1 MAGLIPQDFIDDLIA
16 RADIVEVVGRRTQ
29 LKKAGREFKACC
41 PFHDEKTP
49 SFTVSPGKGFY
60 HCFGCGAHGTAIGFL
75 MEFDHM
81 SFVEAIE
88 SLASSMGVE
97 VPRNESDQPARRYD
111 ELFSLMDTVAR
122 HWQACLKE
130 TPEAVDYLKKRGIDG
145 STAKRFGIGFA
156 PDGWSNVLDKF
167 GKSEEAT
174 ERLLAT
180 GLIIRKDNGKH
191 YDRFRDRVMFPI
203 RDARGRTIGF
213 GGRTM
218 GDGEPKYL
226 NSPETVLFH
235 KGRELYG
242 MYEARQALRH
252 IERLVVVEGYMDTV
266 ALARHGI
273 DFVVATLGTATTNE
287 HLNRLFRLTE
297 NVYFSFDGDRAGKK
311 AAWRALENALPQI
324 REGRQIRFVFLP
336 EGQDPDSFVNEN
348 GADAFVKLMD
358 AGLPLSEFLIQEL
371 SSQVDMD
378 TIDGRAKLA
387 EMARPLVNNIP
398 TGVYREP
405 WVPDWVQAANEAH
418 LAEWMLSELQGEI
431 EDSGVQAGW
440 IKLSAGDDGLT
451 ACETK
456 ILRAAATAGRETNA
470 VIGSHTIRGRVVRDQ
485 LNIIE
490 TMGYAAERFIWIHTQ
505 AEPEFALH
513 LEMARRGAWLEYD
526 AIGNHD
532 EDDLLNIQRLL
543 DAGLGDH
550 LLLSHDRGWYDPAL
564 PGGGVPKPYTYLPD
578 QFLPKLRAIGVA
590 EATIHQ
596 LTHANPYRAFAH

>member
-1 MAGLIPQDFIDDLIA
+1 MTSIPTTLGPRSSAELGLILPHEHIFVDLRTWDTPGYAQAEGEHVIQLMA
-16 RADIVEVVGRRTQ
+16 PEITKAQAAGVTAIVECSTVGVGRRADIDR
-29 LKKAGREFKACC
+29 A
-41 PFHDEKTP
+41 
-49 SFTVSPGKGFY
+49 VS
-60 HCFGCGAHGTAIGFL
+60 
-75 MEFDHM
+75 
-81 SFVEAIE
+81 
-88 SLASSMGVE
+88 
-97 VPRNESDQPARRYD
+97 
-111 ELFSLMDTVAR
+111 
-122 HWQACLKE
+122 
-130 TPEAVDYLKKRGIDG
+130 
-145 STAKRFGIGFA
+145 
-156 PDGWSNVLDKF
+156 
-167 GKSEEAT
+167 EAT
-174 ERLLAT
+174 HL
-180 GLIIRKDNGKH
+180 
-191 YDRFRDRVMFPI
+191 P
-203 RDARGRTIGF
+203 
-213 GGRTM
+213 
-218 GDGEPKYL
+218 
-226 NSPETVLFH
+226 
-235 KGRELYG
+235 
-242 MYEARQALRH
+242 
-252 IERLVVVEGYMDTV
+252 VV
-266 ALARHGI
+266 
-273 DFVVATLGTATTNE
+273 
-287 HLNRLFRLTE
+287 
-297 NVYFSFDGDRAGKK
+297 
-311 AAWRALENALPQI
+311 
-324 REGRQIRFVFLP
+324 
-336 EGQDPDSFVNEN
+336 
-348 GADAFVKLMD
+348 
-358 AGLPLSEFLIQEL
+358 
-371 SSQVDMD
+371 
-378 TIDGRAKLA
+378 
-387 EMARPLVNNIP
+387 IP

-490 TMGYAAERFIWIHTQ
+490 AMGYAAERFIWIHTQ